1 MGIQTQGFS
10 VLRTPQHLRRFQ
22 YFLAMKKLELKS
34 TPTVEQTPIG
44 EIILEKA
51 REEIKEHIRHK
62 LSLLYYLIYGDMPNY
77 GEGEDVRVC
86 TGDLEDVF
94 IYVDT
99 DSADMNNI
107 VKQRVEIVELGFCL
121 DGTVLLWNENGDEW
135 TDRDVSIEDL
145 AKIASMLER
154 RWSAA
159 IKNI

>member
-1 MGIQTQGFS
+1 
-10 VLRTPQHLRRFQ
+10 
-22 YFLAMKKLELKS
+22 MKKLELKS

-62 LSLLYYLIYGDMPNY
+62 LSLLYYLIYGDMPNS

>member
-1 MGIQTQGFS
+1 
-10 VLRTPQHLRRFQ
+10 
-22 YFLAMKKLELKS
+22 MKKLELKS

>member
-1 MGIQTQGFS
+1 
-10 VLRTPQHLRRFQ
+10 
-22 YFLAMKKLELKS
+22 MKKLELKS
-34 TPTVEQTPIG
+34 VPTVELPTIG

-62 LSLLYYLIYGDMPNY
+62 LGLFYYLIYGDMPNY

-94 IYVDT
+94 VYVDT
-99 DSADMNNI
+99 NSVYDMNDI

-135 TDRDVSIEDL
+135 TDKDVSVEDL

-154 RWSAA
+154 CYKKRMNS
-159 IKNI
+159 

>member
-1 MGIQTQGFS
+1 M
-10 VLRTPQHLRRFQ
+10 
-22 YFLAMKKLELKS
+22 
-34 TPTVEQTPIG
+34 EQTPIG

-77 GEGEDVRVC
+77 GESEDVRVC

-107 VKQRVEIVELGFCL
+107 VKQRVEIVELGFSL

-159 IKNI
+159 IKSL

>member
-1 MGIQTQGFS
+1 
-10 VLRTPQHLRRFQ
+10 
-22 YFLAMKKLELKS
+22 MKKLELKS
-34 TPTVEQTPIG
+34 APTVEQTPIG

-94 IYVDT
+94 VYVDT
-99 DSADMNNI
+99 DSVYDMNDI

-135 TDRDVSIEDL
+135 TDKDVSIEDL

-154 RWSAA
+154 CH
-159 IKNI
+159 KKLMNN